1 VNPTLRELR
10 RLLRAGL
17 LVAHLMLAVS
27 VAFIVILLPFA
38 ALRRRVPALSAWWLS
53 RGIEIIG
60 VRVLARGRPHP
71 RPVLMLAN
79 HLSWLDILVL
89 ATQSD
94 SGYVAKA
101 EVAQWPLLGWLIQV
115 GGTEFIRRGSQMDL
129 ARVLEQMAW
138 RLKAGQR
145 LTVFP
150 EGTSGGKVV
159 PGRFKPR
166 LIKAAVAAKVPVQPV
181 AIYYGPH
188 PERIVFVGDD
198 SLVRNL
204 WALLGAEPVLAEVT
218 FMPVLG
224 TVSGDCRLLAD
235 ESWRA
240 VTHALTRLELFE
252 RESQHTQGPIT
263 GDAELIRA

>member
-1 VNPTLRELR
+1 MFRELR

-17 LVAHLMLAVS
+17 LVAHLMLGVLLALGVT
-27 VAFIVILLPFA
+27 ILPFGA
-38 ALRRRVPALSAWWLS
+38 VRRRVPAIAAWWLS
-53 RGIEIIG
+53 RGIAVLG
-60 VRVLARGRPHP
+60 VKVLARGRPHP

-79 HLSWLDILVL
+79 HISWLDILVL

-101 EVAQWPLLGWLIQV
+101 EVAQWPLIGWLAQV

-129 ARVLEQMAW
+129 ARVLEEMAW

-145 LTVFP
+145 ITVFP
-150 EGTSGGKVV
+150 EGTSGSKVL
-159 PGRFKPR
+159 PARFKPR
-166 LIKAAVAAKVPVQPV
+166 LIRAAVAAKVPVQPI

-188 PERIVFVGDD
+188 PERIAFVGED
-198 SLVRNL
+198 SFVRNL
-204 WALLGAEPVLAEVT
+204 WALIGADPVLAEVT
-218 FMPVLG
+218 FLPVLG
-224 TVSGDCRLLAD
+224 TVCGDCRLLAD

-252 RESQHTQGPIT
+252 RESRQARGLDA